1 MSECEFGQKRCE
13 FGQEKKGASLD
24 KRVQRDWAN
33 LVQNWIIAI
42 IESLGVL
49 GQKMKRKDK
58 LLLSV
63 TFALD
68 VYSKVLFLLFVK
80 EISQMHLRLWHRLI
94 QFTIASCANIQEMV
108 KTN

>member
-1 MSECEFGQKRCE
+1 M
-13 FGQEKKGASLD
+13 
-24 KRVQRDWAN
+24 RDWAN
-33 LVQNWIIAI
+33 LVRNWIIANVGAFGI
-42 IESLGVL
+42 CNKCGESLGVL

-68 VYSKVLFLLFVK
+68 VYSKFLFLLFVK
-80 EISQMHLRLWHRLI
+80 EISQMHLQLWHRLI